1 MSYEIS
7 NKRLFLLTYLI
18 HHYLTIFILF
28 AIYNLSSYTM
38 KLKLSEIPTRSP
50 KHFEKEEIK
59 KWTIDILEKIG
70 DLQNMLYAERKQSI
84 LLVLQGMDGS
94 GKDGI
99 TRALFSSCSP
109 VGVQVYAFKKPT
121 EEEFAHDFLW
131 RAHKHTP
138 EKGMIQVFNR
148 SHYEDILIHPVHGWI
163 DDEKRDRRMKAINA
177 FEENLRDDCNTTI
190 VKFYLH
196 ISPEEQ
202 LQKLT
207 ERTENPKKFWKHNDG
222 DWAERKLWDKYSKAY
237 EYAMTESTIPW
248 HIIPCDQEWYRD
260 YVAAKFLLEILEGL
274 KLKLPPLVSELFKK

>member
-1 MSYEIS
+1 
-7 NKRLFLLTYLI
+7 
-18 HHYLTIFILF
+18 
-28 AIYNLSSYTM
+28 M

-70 DLQNMLYAERKQSI
+70 DLQNTLYAERKHSV

-94 GKDGI
+94 GKDGT

-109 VGVQVYAFKKPT
+109 VGVQVHAFKKPT

-131 RAHKHTP
+131 RVHKHTP

-148 SHYEDILIHPVHGWI
+148 SHYEDILIQYVHGWI
-163 DDEKRDRRMKAINA
+163 DDEKRENRMKAINV
-177 FEENLRDDCNTTI
+177 FEENLQNDANTTVI
-190 VKFYLH
+190 KFYLH

-222 DWAERKLWDKYSKAY
+222 DWEERKLWDKYIKAY

-274 KLKLPPLVSELFKK
+274 KLKLPPLVSEMFKK